1 MSPSFTTP
9 SSANTS
15 SVRDGSGSDPATQ
28 LPSTSCSSKAS
39 ANCPSPSAMSQA
51 FTCDGLHCSG
61 SPPGGM
67 TDTVP
72 RYASSDSL
80 LRQVPFKAFIAATHV
95 TLICQQL
102 HHEPRASNAQ
112 HGSHSPYLPLTSAV
126 VQLVTVAGGCWPPF
140 LSTGAV
146 GTAAA
151 THPRGWRGHG
161 PALGSA
167 PSSPPCAPQSRTCC
181 CVARV
186 SWRARPNSTLP
197 QPRANQTPV
206 SKTEFVGSNHGNT
219 DLPDHHWPGYPPWCR
234 PCALNHPSTRLPG
247 LAYVRLAAGDWTKCC
262 LRQPRGPGN
271 AAAKTYF
278 IARVS

>member
-15 SVRDGSGSDPATQ
+15 SVRDGSGSEPATQ

-80 LRQVPFKAFIAATHV
+80 LRQVPFNAFIAATHV
-95 TLICQQL
+95 TLICQRL

-112 HGSHSPYLPLTSAV
+112 HGSHSPYLPLTLAV

-140 LSTGAV
+140 LSTGTV

-151 THPRGWRGHG
+151 AHPRGWRGHG

-197 QPRANQTPV
+197 PAARKP
-206 SKTEFVGSNHGNT
+206 NT
-219 DLPDHHWPGYPPWCR
+219 CQQD
-234 PCALNHPSTRLPG
+234 
-247 LAYVRLAAGDWTKCC
+247 
-262 LRQPRGPGN
+262 
-271 AAAKTYF
+271 
-278 IARVS
+278 

>member
-15 SVRDGSGSDPATQ
+15 SVRDGSGSEPATQ

-80 LRQVPFKAFIAATHV
+80 LRQVPFNAFIAATHV

-102 HHEPRASNAQ
+102 HHEPQGQQCATRQPEPLPAINFSRGPTGNSGRWLLATVPFDRYCGDSSSNT
-112 HGSHSPYLPLTSAV
+112 SPRMAWSWTSAWQCPFLASV
-126 VQLVTVAGGCWPPF
+126 CSAEPHMLLCSQSFVAGSSQLHTAPSRAQTKH
-140 LSTGAV
+140 LSARLNSW
-146 GTAAA
+146 AQQ
-151 THPRGWRGHG
+151 PRKHG
-161 PALGSA
+161 P
-167 PSSPPCAPQSRTCC
+167 P
-181 CVARV
+181 
-186 SWRARPNSTLP
+186 
-197 QPRANQTPV
+197 
-206 SKTEFVGSNHGNT
+206 
-219 DLPDHHWPGYPPWCR
+219 
-234 PCALNHPSTRLPG
+234 
-247 LAYVRLAAGDWTKCC
+247 
-262 LRQPRGPGN
+262 
-271 AAAKTYF
+271 
-278 IARVS
+278 